1 MLARFLPVLLILLAG
16 CSGLPPREAPPET
29 AAERA
34 ALRAP
39 KLVGTPYRYGGASP
53 IDGFDCSGLVQ
64 FLYREAGVAL
74 PRSTGEQRQLSRLIS
89 ASELRPG
96 DLIFFDLEGRKNSH
110 VAIYTGGGAFVHAP
124 STGRDVRVD
133 RLDSPYW
140 KRQISE
146 MRRL

>member
-1 MLARFLPVLLILLAG
+1 MLRLLPLLLLLLAA

-34 ALRAP
+34 ALRAT

-64 FLYREAGVAL
+64 FLYREAGVVL
-74 PRSTGEQRQLSRLIS
+74 PRSTGEQRQLSRLIP

-96 DLIFFDLEGRKNSH
+96 DLIFFDLEGKKNSH
-110 VAIYTGGGAFVHAP
+110 VAIYAGRGTFVHAP
-124 STGRDVRVD
+124 STGRDVRID

-140 KRQISE
+140 RKQISE